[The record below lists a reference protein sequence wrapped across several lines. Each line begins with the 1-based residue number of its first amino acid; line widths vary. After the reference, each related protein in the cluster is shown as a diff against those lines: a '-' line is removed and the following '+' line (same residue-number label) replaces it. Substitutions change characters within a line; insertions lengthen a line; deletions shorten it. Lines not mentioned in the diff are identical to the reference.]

1 MGSNDWGV
9 MGPDDK
15 NKGKTLLE
23 RRAPDDFFQGSRRYY
38 DNALKATVVN
48 VHAGDCFVTDKPDEM
63 AATVLGSCIS
73 ACVRDPYVNV
83 GGMNHFLLP
92 SSNAQDAE
100 SMRFGAFAM
109 EKLIN
114 EILKRGG
121 KKERLEVKL
130 FGGGNVIASSA
141 LIGTKN
147 IQFVHDYLALE
158 ELKVIGED
166 VGGTWP
172 RKVRYMPYS
181 GRAQVLKLRRDED
194 YKNVE
199 REEKRYTKSIVKPV
213 VSGGDVELF

>member
-1 MGSNDWGV
+1 MGEQEANTPSGF
-9 MGPDDK
+9 K
-15 NKGKTLLE
+15 E
-23 RRAPDDFFQGSRRYY
+23 RRAPDDYFGGSRRYF

-48 VHAGDCFVTDKPDEM
+48 VHAGDCFVTDKPDEI

-73 ACVRDPYVNV
+73 ACIRDPVIRV

-92 SSNAQDAE
+92 GNTQAQD
-100 SMRFGAFAM
+100 SMRFGAYAM

-121 KKERLEVKL
+121 RRERLEIKL

-147 IQFVHDYLALE
+147 IQFAHEYLAME
-158 ELKVIGED
+158 ELRVVSED

-172 RKVRYMPYS
+172 RKVRYIPYS

-194 YKNVE
+194 RKNIQK
-199 REEKRYTKSIVKPV
+199 EEASYSKNIATPTTST
-213 VSGGDVELF
+213 GDVELF